1 MSSPPGLF
9 SAGREPPRPATWATA
24 FRAQFKVELLL
35 MLRQGENL
43 LVILVLPILLLVL
56 FTSARIFPAGSVRPV
71 DFLVPGILT
80 VAVMSTGM
88 VTLGISTAYQR
99 YYRVLK
105 RLGGSPLPR
114 SALAAAKA
122 ASVLVV
128 ELVQVVLLVAIARAG
143 LGWSSHGSVL
153 LAILILAVGAVG
165 FAGIGLA
172 LAGALRAEL
181 TLAGAN
187 GLYLIFLILGGVVL
201 PVDHLPL
208 LIQPLAG
215 VLPATALSSSLR
227 AVLEGSGPS
236 PADLALL
243 VGWSG
248 AAALAAGLWFRWE

>member
-1 MSSPPGLF
+1 MSAAALF
-9 SAGREPPRPATWATA
+9 PEGREAPRAAPWAAA
-24 FRAQFKVELLL
+24 FWAQFKVELVL

-43 LVILVLPILLLVL
+43 LVILVLPVLLLVL

-122 ASVLVV
+122 AA
-128 ELVQVVLLVAIARAG
+128 VLLVEVVQVGLLVGIAGLG
-143 LGWSSHGSVL
+143 LGWSAHGSL
-153 LAILILAVGAVG
+153 GLAVLILLVGAVG

-172 LAGALRAEL
+172 LAAVVRAEL
-181 TLAGAN
+181 TLGGAN
-187 GLYLIFLILGGVVL
+187 GLYLLFLILGGVVL
-201 PVDHLPL
+201 PVDHLPSFV
-208 LIQPLAG
+208 QPLAS

-227 AVLEGSGPS
+227 AVLEGAAP
-236 PADLALL
+236 
-243 VGWSG
+243 
-248 AAALAAGLWFRWE
+248 AAANLLLLGGWTAAAVLAAGLWFRWE